1 MNPAESLALLACL
14 VASAWLLVRA
24 AIHNAMHAAKKVIN
38 DAIQSIDQPY
48 PTTADALAHKWAEIR
63 EDFADDEFELLRRA
77 DRMMAGVEERV
88 LREWQDMPYDH
99 EIWGL

>member
-14 VASAWLLVRA
+14 VASTWLIVKA
-24 AIHNAMHAAKKVIN
+24 AIHGAMRDAQKVID
-38 DAIQSIDQPY
+38 DAREMTD
-48 PTTADALAHKWAEIR
+48 LAHAWAEIR
-63 EDFADDEFELLRRA
+63 EDFADDEFELLR
-77 DRMMAGVEERV
+77 DVDEQMAGVEEKV